1 MGMDKELAGAIKQLV
16 RESVKEVL
24 DEQKKEDQKKM
35 TKEQIMSVKDRNERQ
50 KLISENIDLFK

>member
-1 MGMDKELAGAIKQLV
+1 MDKELAGAIKQLV
-16 RESVKEVL
+16 HESVKEVL

-35 TKEQIMSVKDRNERQ
+35 TKEQIMSVKDRSERQ

>member
-1 MGMDKELAGAIKQLV
+1 MDKELAGAIKQLV
-16 RESVKEVL
+16 HESVKEVL
-24 DEQKKEDQKKM
+24 DEQKKEDQKM